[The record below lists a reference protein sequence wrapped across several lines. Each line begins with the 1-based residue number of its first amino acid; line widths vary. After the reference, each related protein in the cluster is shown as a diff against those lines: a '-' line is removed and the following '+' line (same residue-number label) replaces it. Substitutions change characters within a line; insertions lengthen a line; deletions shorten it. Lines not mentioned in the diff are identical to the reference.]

1 MVVVPTKT
9 SNVRG
14 ETGSTSPGVSQRII
28 SIGHKKQK
36 LFQMCRAIP
45 PLRRKRKDA
54 LFNGESVGFVP
65 TMGALHEGHFALIRQ
80 AAAENKQVY
89 VSIYVNPT
97 QFGVNEDLASYPRDL
112 PQDLDKLA
120 VLATELNQD
129 ARMGRLTTVF
139 APKTKDMYPNH
150 PPTSEIDGHG
160 SFVTITPLS
169 SILEGAS
176 RPVFFRGV
184 ATVVMKLLNI
194 VQPERIYLGQ
204 KDIQQTYVVRRM
216 VEDFQL
222 DTQVRVCYTVREPDG
237 LALSSRNVYLGSRR
251 RAVATVLLR
260 ALAKVQ
266 DVYVIGKRKREDL
279 LAAAFEVVN
288 ATQAIQQD
296 LPPKERTLFEVD
308 YFSLADP
315 KSMEEISEV
324 EPGDGAI
331 LSGAIKMLPI
341 EDPQEGEDTGL
352 GGGITT
358 VRLIDNI
365 RLQLISLKLGPTV
378 GGYYELQEPGRSRP
392 KGRDLVRK
400 FFYAQSNDESARSS
414 VSKGPSKSDQ

>member
-1 MVVVPTKT
+1 
-9 SNVRG
+9 
-14 ETGSTSPGVSQRII
+14 
-28 SIGHKKQK
+28 
-36 LFQMCRAIP
+36 
-45 PLRRKRKDA
+45 
-54 LFNGESVGFVP
+54 
-65 TMGALHEGHFALIRQ
+65 MGALHDGHFALIRQ

-112 PQDLDKLA
+112 PQDLDNLA

-129 ARMGRLTTVF
+129 TRMGRLTTVF

-150 PPTSEIDGHG
+150 PPTSEVDGHG

-222 DTQVRVCYTVREPDG
+222 ATQVRVGYTVRESDG

-251 RAVATVLLR
+251 REVATVLLK
-260 ALAKVQ
+260 ALANVQ
-266 DVYVIGKRKREDL
+266 DAYVIGKRKREDL
-279 LAAAFEVVN
+279 LAAAFEVIN
-288 ATQAIQQD
+288 ATQEIQQD
-296 LPPKERTLFEVD
+296 LPPKERALFVVD

-315 KSMEEISEV
+315 KTMEELSDV
-324 EPGDGAI
+324 ESGEGAI

-352 GGGITT
+352 GGGTNT

-365 RLQLISLKLGPTV
+365 RLDLVSSKLEPTV
-378 GGYYELQEPGRSRP
+378 GGYHNLQQPNGPRP
-392 KGRDLVRK
+392 KGRQFVRK
-400 FFYAQSNDESARSS
+400 FLYAQGNDEFAESS
-414 VSKGPSKSDQ
+414 VSKDPSKSDQE